1 VARDHRRLAAIVS
14 LDVAGYSRL
23 MEVDD
28 SGTLAALK
36 AHRRELIDP
45 KIADH
50 DGRIVKTT
58 GDGLLLEF
66 PSVVDAV
73 RCAVEVQRGMA
84 ERNAGVASDKRL
96 DFRIGINVGDII
108 IDDDDIFGDGVNVAA
123 RLESIAEPGHIRI
136 SSSVYEQVRPI
147 LDLPYEEMGEQ
158 KVKNIA
164 KPVRSYAIRCGSFER
179 AFETARAPDAVGSGS
194 RGASIA
200 VLPFSN
206 LSGDADQEYFAD
218 GMVDD
223 IITALSRFKWL
234 VVIARTSTFTYRGR
248 AVDVRQIAKELGVR
262 YVLEGS
268 VRKADR
274 HVRIT
279 GQLIDATTGVHLWAD
294 RFDGYLEDIFDLQD
308 RLTESVVGVV
318 EPQIRKAE
326 IERARRKRP
335 ESLDG
340 YDLFLRALPH
350 AYAMRLDDNSK
361 ALQLLEEAMRL
372 DPGFVPARA
381 FAAWC
386 YEQRLTRGWP
396 TAREGDAAIGLM
408 LARSVL
414 SAETDDAN
422 AIAIAG
428 FVVVMV
434 GRDFDVGLAALR
446 RAVDLNPNNTFILM
460 NSGWAN
466 AFAGDLG
473 EASALLSRARTLNPN
488 DPAAFFVI
496 TGLGMVS
503 LLSGRYGEAAELAAR
518 SAALYGEWDATYC
531 VLCVALA
538 HAGRIDEARA
548 AAAKLVALLPGATIS
563 GWASKL
569 PLSDPERVA
578 IVKEGLRIAG
588 LPE

>member
-23 MEVDD
+23 MGVDD

-45 KIADH
+45 KIAEH

-84 ERNAGVASDKRL
+84 ERNAGVAPERRL

-136 SSSVYEQVRPI
+136 SSAVYEHVHSI
-147 LDLPYEEMGEQ
+147 LDLPYEEMAAQ
-158 KVKNIA
+158 RVKNIA
-164 KPVRSYAIRCGSFER
+164 VPVRSYAIRAGNFEP
-179 AFETARAPDAVGSGS
+179 APEAARAPGSVDS
-194 RGASIA
+194 TSPGASIA

-318 EPQIRKAE
+318 EPQIRRAE

-350 AYAMRLDDNSK
+350 AYAMRQDDNGK
-361 ALQLLEEAMRL
+361 ALQLLQEAMRL

-396 TAREGDAAIGLM
+396 TACEDDAASGLS

-414 SAETDDAN
+414 AAETDDAN

-460 NSGWAN
+460 NAGWAN

-473 EASALLSRARTLNPN
+473 EALAHLNRARTLNPN
-488 DPAAFFVI
+488 DPAAFFVV
-496 TGLGMVS
+496 TGLGMVN
-503 LLSGRYGEAAELAAR
+503 LLSGRYAEAAELAAK
-518 SAALYGEWDATYC
+518 SAALYGDWDATYC
-531 VLCVALA
+531 VLAVALA

-548 AAAKLVALLPGATIS
+548 AAAKLVSLLPGATIS
-563 GWASKL
+563 GWANKL
-569 PLSDPERVA
+569 PLSDPARVA